1 MIQKFK
7 ETIKKIPLINLLF
20 FLIFLGLLYGGLSL
34 YMKYQGYAKFMSQTR
49 ATVVKTKSV
58 EIGIATKKYRAL
70 STLESSES
78 IEVTSKFN
86 GVVDNIHFEEGSTV
100 EKGSTLYSIISSD
113 DIGMIQISAP
123 FSGIVGL
130 SSVDVGDQVSRG
142 SFLTTLDN
150 NNVMKLKLNLPERIL
165 FYLTPNL
172 RFSASTDSYPN
183 AEYSGSLNYIDSRIN
198 TETRTIKAY
207 ALLNN
212 SDNKLRPGILMKVD
226 LFLEQVDNA
235 ILVPEESVIAL
246 DKKHYVYVTND
257 DKAVIKE
264 VEIGIRDNS
273 KIEIRKGLTSK
284 DKIIY
289 MGQEKLK
296 NNSLIKV
303 IE

>member
-1 MIQKFK
+1 
-7 ETIKKIPLINLLF
+7 
-20 FLIFLGLLYGGLSL
+20 
-34 YMKYQGYAKFMSQTR
+34 MKYQGYAKFMNQTH

-78 IEVTSKFN
+78 IEITSKFN
-86 GVVDNIHFEEGSTV
+86 GVIDSINFEEGSNI
-100 EKGSTLYSIISSD
+100 EKGSALYSIISSD
-113 DIGMIQISAP
+113 DIGMIEISAP

-130 SSVDVGDQVSRG
+130 SNANVGDEVSRG

-150 NNVMKLKLNLPERIL
+150 NNIMKLNLDLPERIL
-165 FYLTPNL
+165 LYLTPNL
-172 RFSASTDSYPN
+172 KFSASTDSYPDI
-183 AEYSGSLNYIDSRIN
+183 EYTGSLNYIDSRIN

-246 DKKHYVYVTND
+246 DKKHFVYITDD
-257 DKAVIKE
+257 DKAVIRE

-273 KIEIRKGLTSK
+273 KIEITRGLTSQ
-284 DKIIY
+284 DRIIY

>member
-1 MIQKFK
+1 
-7 ETIKKIPLINLLF
+7 
-20 FLIFLGLLYGGLSL
+20 
-34 YMKYQGYAKFMSQTR
+34 
-49 ATVVKTKSV
+49 
-58 EIGIATKKYRAL
+58 
-70 STLESSES
+70 
-78 IEVTSKFN
+78 
-86 GVVDNIHFEEGSTV
+86 
-100 EKGSTLYSIISSD
+100 
-113 DIGMIQISAP
+113 
-123 FSGIVGL
+123 
-130 SSVDVGDQVSRG
+130 
-142 SFLTTLDN
+142 
-150 NNVMKLKLNLPERIL
+150 MKLKLNLPERIL
-165 FYLTPNL
+165 LYLTPNL
-172 RFSASTDSYPN
+172 RFSASTDSFPN
-183 AEYSGSLNYIDSRIN
+183 AEYLGSLNYIDSRIN

-226 LFLEQVDNA
+226 LFLEQVDDA

-246 DKKHYVYVTND
+246 DKKHYVYITND
-257 DKAVIKE
+257 DKAVIRE